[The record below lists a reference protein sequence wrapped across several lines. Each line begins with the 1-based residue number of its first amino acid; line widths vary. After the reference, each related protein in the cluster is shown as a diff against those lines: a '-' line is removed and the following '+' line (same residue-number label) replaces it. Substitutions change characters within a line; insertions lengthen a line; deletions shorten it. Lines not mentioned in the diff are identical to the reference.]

1 MKWLPSVKVTRT
13 NKQNVARRIRRP
25 CEFSKDKQFVHRIID
40 QVRRDG
46 DNALLKYTRKFDG
59 VNLRKEQLR
68 ISKAELEESTRRVDG
83 KLLSALRSSLQRLQS
98 SQQELLSR
106 INYSIKLNDF
116 KLQFTARPLQS
127 VGCYIPGGTAAYPS
141 TVLMTAGIAKLAG
154 VQRIVLCTPPSAN
167 GQVNDVIL
175 AAADLCGVN
184 EVYRCGGAHAIA
196 ALAYGTGTISRVEKI
211 AGPGGRY
218 VAMAK
223 KLISTDVLIDFNA
236 GPTELIVVAD
246 KTTNPKLAAWDL
258 IAQAE
263 HGSDTLTCLVTCAEE
278 VAANVRREI
287 NRIIPTIERKKYVEQ
302 SLANGTA
309 AICEDLDAVC
319 DFVNEMAPE
328 HVELLTQNSQILSD
342 RIHAAGLILL
352 GPYSP
357 AAASD
362 YCVGSNHVLPTGGAA
377 KNHGGLSILDFM
389 KVGLTVQ
396 GSSTGLQ
403 NVLEPLKALASAE
416 GLVNHYS
423 SVRARFEA

>member
-1 MKWLPSVKVTRT
+1 MKWLPSVKVTRF
-13 NKQNVARRIRRP
+13 NKENVARRIRRP
-25 CEFSKDKQFVHRIID
+25 YTFSKDEPSVRRIID
-40 QVRRDG
+40 QVRRHG

-59 VNLRKEQLR
+59 ATLRKEQLR
-68 ISKAELEESTRRVDG
+68 ISKTELEESTRRVDR
-83 KLLSALRSSLQRLQS
+83 KLLSALRSSLQRLQA

-106 INYSIKLNDF
+106 INYSIKINDF
-116 KLQFTARPLQS
+116 TLQFAAHPLQS
-127 VGCYIPGGTAAYPS
+127 IGCYSPGGRAAYPS

-154 VQRIVLCTPPSAN
+154 VQRIVLCTPPAAN

-184 EVYRCGGAHAIA
+184 EAYRCGGAHAIA
-196 ALAYGTGTISRVEKI
+196 ALAYGTRTISRVEKI
-211 AGPGGRY
+211 VGPGGRY

-223 KLISTDVLIDFNA
+223 KLISSDVLIDFNA

-263 HGSDTLTCLVTCAEE
+263 HGPDTLTCLVTCAEE

-287 NRIIPTIERKKYVEQ
+287 SRTLPTIERRKYVEQ
-302 SLANGTA
+302 SLANGTT
-309 AICEDLDAVC
+309 AICEDLDTVC

-342 RIHAAGLILL
+342 RIHTAGLILL

-362 YCVGSNHVLPTGGAA
+362 YCIGSNHVLPTGGFA

-389 KVGLTVQ
+389 KVGCTVQ

-403 NVLEPLKALASAE
+403 NVLEPLKILASAE
-416 GLVNHYS
+416 GLANHYS